1 VKKSLLLIAIVVSH
15 SICLAQEVLS
25 LDEVRQKFE
34 AIDSEEDIEQFI
46 GSSIDANDPDAPTVR
61 AYQATS
67 TCMMADY
74 VFSPIKK
81 LKYFNKG
88 KADLE
93 ELIAEQKTVE
103 KVYLRLLL
111 QLNIPKFLNY
121 HKNIDE
127 DLAYLEA
134 GLPGAKIYGEYKDVM
149 IQNLVTLADE
159 NEVKETLLG
168 IEKTGTEKK
177 L

>member
-1 VKKSLLLIAIVVSH
+1 MLLLAIIAFYSNA
-15 SICLAQEVLS
+15 LGQESPL
-25 LDEVRQKFE
+25 LDELREKFQ
-34 AIDSEEDIEQFI
+34 AIDSEEDIEQII
-46 GSSIDANDPDAPTVR
+46 GLSIDPNDPDAPTAR

-134 GLPGAKIYGEYKDVM
+134 ELPGAKIDVEYKDIM

-168 IEKTGTEKK
+168 IDKTGTEKK

>member
-1 VKKSLLLIAIVVSH
+1 MLLLAIIAFYSNA
-15 SICLAQEVLS
+15 LGQESPL
-25 LDEVRQKFE
+25 LDELREKFQ
-34 AIDSEEDIEQFI
+34 AIDSEEDIEQII
-46 GSSIDANDPDAPTVR
+46 GLSIDPNDPDAPTAR

-134 GLPGAKIYGEYKDVM
+134 ELPGAKIDVEYKDIM
-149 IQNLVTLADE
+149 IQNLVTLANE

>member
-1 VKKSLLLIAIVVSH
+1 MLLLAIIAFYSNA
-15 SICLAQEVLS
+15 LGQESPL
-25 LDEVRQKFE
+25 LDELREKFQ
-34 AIDSEEDIEQFI
+34 AIDSEDDIEQII
-46 GSSIDANDPDAPTVR
+46 GLSIDPNDPHASTGR

-93 ELIAEQKTVE
+93 ELIAEERSVE
-103 KVYLRLLL
+103 NVYLRLLL

-134 GLPGAKIYGEYKDVM
+134 ELPGAKIDVEYKDVM

-168 IEKTGTEKK
+168 IKVTGTEKK
-177 L
+177 M